1 MKRKS
6 LSTRMSL
13 ILVAVMF
20 CLFIAVSILFTVS
33 TFKTVQD
40 TVGGQARSTVDYQ
53 ASKIDGDIYKQF
65 IDNPIENDT
74 YWELRNQL
82 TNILDSTGV
91 LYIYALKADT
101 NSVEIM
107 IDGYPKGMEG
117 AATIGQETTGTTF
130 DDVRSVF
137 DGKTVNTK
145 IINDPDFGRYLSA
158 FAPIKDSN
166 GDVVGIL
173 AIDIAAE
180 DVVGIQNEL
189 LKTSIPIVAAVFLF
203 IIVIFTTIFYIYT
216 KKTLAP
222 LAVVNEA
229 LGDFAKGNWTIA
241 SQKVQGLKF
250 RSENEVSELAQ
261 SFLTS
266 HVQLST
272 VLNDMVSQ
280 SNQVLQS
287 SNLLFTT
294 LEKTMETNNSI
305 HTKMVELAEGSAQSL
320 QNEEESLLAMEE
332 MSTGIQRIADSGNAM
347 ADTSNNVTQFVE
359 KGHEESKQ
367 VVVKIMEV
375 QQMVQQT
382 EQRVEELIDQS
393 SQIQDITNVITGI
406 AEQTNLLALNAAIEA
421 ARAGE
426 SGKGFAVVADEV
438 KRLAE
443 QSRQSAD
450 EIRALLKNFEHITN
464 EVRSDMVVTSSKV
477 AEGTEAVHGIGK
489 MLGQVVT
496 SVRQINEEIQETS
509 AVTEEMSAGAE
520 EILASLEHMKMF
532 ASSAATQTVEVANST
547 EEQQLSMDS
556 LEVMSVDLQKVAHS
570 LNEVIDRF
578 E

>member
-6 LSTRMSL
+6 LSTRMAL

-20 CLFIAVSILFTVS
+20 CIFIAVSILFTVS

-40 TVGGQARSTVDYQ
+40 TVGGQASSTVDYQ
-53 ASKIDGDIYKQF
+53 ASKIDGDTYKQF
-65 IDNPIENDT
+65 IDDPIENDT

-82 TNILDSTGV
+82 TNILDSTGL
-91 LYIYALKADT
+91 LYIYTLKADS

-137 DGKTVNTK
+137 DGNTVNTK

-203 IIVIFTTIFYIYT
+203 IIVIFTAIFYIYT

-241 SQKVQGLKF
+241 SQKVKGLTF
-250 RSENEVSELAQ
+250 RSENEISELAK

-266 HVQLST
+266 HEQLST
-272 VLNDMVSQ
+272 VLNDMGNQ

-287 SNLLFTT
+287 SNQLFTT

-320 QNEEESLLAMEE
+320 QNDEESLLAMEE
-332 MSTGIQRIADSGNAM
+332 MSTGIQRIADSGNVM
-347 ADTSNNVTQFVE
+347 ADTSNNVTRFVE
-359 KGHEESKQ
+359 QGHEDSKE

-375 QQMVQQT
+375 QHMVHQT
-382 EQRVEELIDQS
+382 EQRVEELIEQS

-406 AEQTNLLALNAAIEA
+406 ADQTNLLALNAAIEA

-426 SGKGFAVVADEV
+426 YGKGFAVVANEV

-443 QSRQSAD
+443 QSRHSAD
-450 EIRALLKNFEHITN
+450 EIRALLTNFKHITS
-464 EVRSDMVVTSSKV
+464 EVRNDMVVTSSKV
-477 AEGTEAVHGIGK
+477 TEGTEAVYGIGK
-489 MLGQVVT
+489 MLEQVVS

-509 AVTEEMSAGAE
+509 AVTEELSAGSE
-520 EILASLEHMKMF
+520 EILASMEHIRSF
-532 ASSAATQTVEVANST
+532 ASSAATQTIEVANST
-547 EEQQLSMDS
+547 QEQIVSMDS
-556 LEVMSVDLQKVAHS
+556 LEIMSVDLQKVAHS
-570 LNEVIDRF
+570 LNKVIDRF

>member
-1 MKRKS
+1 MAIQKEW
-6 LSTRMSL
+6 
-13 ILVAVMF
+13 
-20 CLFIAVSILFTVS
+20 
-33 TFKTVQD
+33 D
-40 TVGGQARSTVDYQ
+40 
-53 ASKIDGDIYKQF
+53 
-65 IDNPIENDT
+65 
-74 YWELRNQL
+74 
-82 TNILDSTGV
+82 
-91 LYIYALKADT
+91 
-101 NSVEIM
+101 
-107 IDGYPKGMEG
+107 G
-117 AATIGQETTGTTF
+117 AAAIGQETTGTTF
-130 DDVRSVF
+130 EDVRSVF
-137 DGKTVNTK
+137 EGATVNTK

-158 FAPIKDSN
+158 FAPIKDSDGN
-166 GDVVGIL
+166 VVGIL

-203 IIVIFTTIFYIYT
+203 IIVVFTAIFYIYT

-222 LAVVNEA
+222 LGVVNEA

-241 SQKVQGLKF
+241 SQKVKELKF

-266 HVQLST
+266 HEQLST
-272 VLNDMVSQ
+272 VLNDMGSQ

-287 SNLLFTT
+287 SQQLFAT
-294 LEKTMETNNSI
+294 LENTMETNNSI

-320 QNEEESLLAMEE
+320 QNDEESLLAMEE
-332 MSTGIQRIADSGNAM
+332 MSIGIQRIADSGNAM
-347 ADTSNNVTQFVE
+347 ADTSNHVTQFVE
-359 KGHEESKQ
+359 KGHEDSEQ
-367 VVVKIMEV
+367 VAVKIMEV
-375 QQMVQQT
+375 QRMVHQT

-450 EIRALLKNFEHITN
+450 EIRALLTNFEHITN
-464 EVRSDMVVTSSKV
+464 EVRNDMVVTSAKV
-477 AEGTEAVHGIGK
+477 TEGTEAVLDIGT

-509 AVTEEMSAGAE
+509 AVTEEMSAGSE
-520 EILASLEHMKMF
+520 EILASLEHIKTF
-532 ASSAATQTVEVANST
+532 ASSAATQTVEVAGSHRRAKVGNGLTGNNECRS
-547 EEQQLSMDS
+547 SIKS
-556 LEVMSVDLQKVAHS
+556 L
-570 LNEVIDRF
+570 IP
-578 E
+578 